1 MSSGQNPKNVQR
13 PYPLGF
19 VANQSTGPLWPATVA
34 GQWPVQVLRTAAKLL
49 VQRPTAVHSRC
60 KRPQENT
67 HKKQASTVQS
77 TERTKKKQSTT
88 LQTAEYQGCNTEQ
101 GSTTLLSSETL
112 NFTAD

>member
-49 VQRPTAVHSRC
+49 VQRPTAVHSRWFP
-60 KRPQENT
+60 RG
-67 HKKQASTVQS
+67 
-77 TERTKKKQSTT
+77 RT
-88 LQTAEYQGCNTEQ
+88 
-101 GSTTLLSSETL
+101 LSGLDTG
-112 NFTAD
+112 FPVT